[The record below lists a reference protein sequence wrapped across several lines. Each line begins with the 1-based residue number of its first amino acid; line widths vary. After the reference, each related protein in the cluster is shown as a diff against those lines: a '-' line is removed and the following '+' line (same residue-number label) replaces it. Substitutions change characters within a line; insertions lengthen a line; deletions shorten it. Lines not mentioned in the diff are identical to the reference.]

1 MMVEVAVR
9 TTKSS
14 WVFCHTR
21 LENSGAKG
29 ANNCTI
35 LDGRVRM
42 KSPTGLPRARPGRLA
57 PQRERSE
64 KQRRRREEPRRAVEI
79 DERLDP
85 WELARYLDTPSH
97 SASASPTPSTPSRN
111 GERGEQPRSKRI
123 TPSGHRAQEGRS
135 KP

>member
-1 MMVEVAVR
+1 MMVEASVG

-42 KSPTGLPRARPGRLA
+42 KSPPGLPGARPGRLA

-64 KQRRRREEPRRAVEI
+64 EQRRRREEPRRAVEI

-85 WELARYLDTPSH
+85 WELARYLDTQSH
-97 SASASPTPSTPSRN
+97 SASASATPSTPSGH

-123 TPSGHRAQEGRS
+123 TSSDHRAQEGRS

>member
-85 WELARYLDTPSH
+85 W
-97 SASASPTPSTPSRN
+97 
-111 GERGEQPRSKRI
+111 
-123 TPSGHRAQEGRS
+123 
-135 KP
+135 